1 MKAKENGHHARFR
14 SVPIAFTI
22 AALTFVPNPSA
33 AEPTEPKTI
42 AAQYAGGD
50 KAALRWDHEASRSDE
65 SVCGYYLNDRGNY
78 ASSSEHAIF
87 ARPAL
92 GGDFLEVVSLGDTEH
107 ELWFGSIPGLS
118 ESTPLELQVRLKDP
132 VTDTYCQLSPD
143 TSVIVDT
150 IDVEHQPTIDHMGDV
165 EVAEFELMQ

>member
-33 AEPTEPKTI
+33 AEPTKPKTI

-65 SVCGYYLNDRGNY
+65 SVCGYYPIEETMPAAPNTR
-78 ASSSEHAIF
+78 SSHVRRWVGIF
-87 ARPAL
+87 
-92 GGDFLEVVSLGDTEH
+92 
-107 ELWFGSIPGLS
+107 
-118 ESTPLELQVRLKDP
+118 
-132 VTDTYCQLSPD
+132 
-143 TSVIVDT
+143 
-150 IDVEHQPTIDHMGDV
+150 
-165 EVAEFELMQ
+165 